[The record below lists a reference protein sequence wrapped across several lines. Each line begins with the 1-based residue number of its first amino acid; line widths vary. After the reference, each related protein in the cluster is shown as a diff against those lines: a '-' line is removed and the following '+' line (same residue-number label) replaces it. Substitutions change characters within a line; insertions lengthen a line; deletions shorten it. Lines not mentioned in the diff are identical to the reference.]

1 MLDAEVVLHDLLDDK
16 IAELKS
22 DLSIAD
28 QIFDGWPVERIEN
41 VKKWIANTKIK
52 TIYNH
57 PRDDADLPSY
67 CIVLVSASESEQVIG
82 SSGDQISEIQ
92 LSTME
97 DGWIGSDSDILRAN
111 ILLPTSLTQMYSS
124 LEVKDGRRSCHVAA
138 NAHTSLNK
146 GIWIDFTNSV
156 LEGGYVSLV
165 DMNYVTFLIKSCPTI
180 DRIDPILGQMV
191 NESARVGTFLSFGF
205 GEKAHEEHTFP
216 FTITTKNLWERIRID
231 ISGVPNRDK
240 DRLRYMD
247 FKIVNDDSYINIYV
261 DRLMGEKSLGSVLEE
276 VYLDTSCRIESW
288 SNNADL
294 TQILYQIALWNLLK
308 YRTYLE
314 KSWGLM
320 EQRVEGGDVMPQPEF
335 YPEFVYV
342 RGLTYSCKSIE
353 LIPRESDLEVLE
365 VNLGKEDWGG
375 K

>member
-1 MLDAEVVLHDLLDDK
+1 MLDPLVVLHDLLDDK
-16 IAELKS
+16 INEIKS
-22 DLSIAD
+22 NLSIAD
-28 QIFDGWPVERIEN
+28 DIFEGWPVERIEN
-41 VKKWIANTKIK
+41 VKKWLANTKIK

-57 PRDDADLPSY
+57 PRDEADLPSY
-67 CIVLVSASESEQVIG
+67 CIVLVGASESEQVIG
-82 SSGDQISEIQ
+82 SSGDTISEIPI
-92 LSTME
+92 SNME
-97 DGWIGSDSDILRAN
+97 DGWIGSDSDILRTN
-111 ILLPTSLTQMYSS
+111 VLLPTDLTQMYSS
-124 LEVKDGRRSCHVAA
+124 LEIKDGRRSCHVAA
-138 NAHTSLNK
+138 NAHTSANK

-165 DMNYVTFLIKSCPTI
+165 DLNYVTFLVKSN
-180 DRIDPILGQMV
+180 RI
-191 NESARVGTFLSFGF
+191 GTFLSFGF
-205 GEKAHEEHTFP
+205 GEKAHEEYIFP
-216 FTITTKNLWERIRID
+216 FTITTRNLWERIRID

-276 VYLDTSCRIESW
+276 VYLDTTCRIESW
-288 SNNADL
+288 SDNADL

-342 RGLTYSCKSIE
+342 RGLTHNCKTIE
-353 LIPRESDLEVLE
+353 LIPRESDLTALE